1 MTPAGA
7 ILYRLPIRRVRVR
20 NEHIN
25 GIMDFEVN
33 HSRVTGNPEVTSSP
47 VGLVPTNACIDW
59 SGHVLGGRLIGNYAR
74 VLRSLL

>member
-1 MTPAGA
+1 MDSMIGL

-33 HSRVTGNPEVTSSP
+33 HSRVTGNSEVAQMLQTAAFARYPLGRDSP
-47 VGLVPTNACIDW
+47 NNPPLATPSATT
-59 SGHVLGGRLIGNYAR
+59 
-74 VLRSLL
+74 